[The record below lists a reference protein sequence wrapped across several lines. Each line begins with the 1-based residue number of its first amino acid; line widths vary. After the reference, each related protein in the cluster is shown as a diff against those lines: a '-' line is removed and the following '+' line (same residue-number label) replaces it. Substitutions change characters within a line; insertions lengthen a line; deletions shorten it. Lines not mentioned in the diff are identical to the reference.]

1 MQPSSRKPQDRRS
14 RHIEEAN
21 YLWDLFGGKIGTVA
35 VTTIDE
41 QQFFGTNST
50 SPTYTGADR
59 AAAIKLRD
67 RLIGMYPEVMNTQDL
82 GQRHRKT
89 NGSRTISMCCLRRKG
104 LFSSSSSMSC

>member
-1 MQPSSRKPQDRRS
+1 RKPQDRRS